1 MAALTEESLNKLN
14 KIDLV
19 VLTVNLRDKVE
30 TAKSNLNEKV
40 SNLTEE
46 VQKLNTNF
54 ELLKSDFSTTR
65 IENNSLNERLIAL
78 ERQCWANAQYSRWE
92 CLEITGIPSSVSD
105 KDHEEVVCQTITKA
119 GVDITKGGIENCH
132 RVRSKG
138 QTILKFGKRKVLRQ
152 VLSVRKDLNKV
163 KMSVI
168 DLTGQSTLYIN
179 QSLCPYYRMLWSK
192 TKTLYQK
199 GKIDSF
205 YVSNGN
211 IKIRL
216 QENAQ
221 QITISHTHDFIKY
234 FPGVDSSVVM

>member
-1 MAALTEESLNKLN
+1 MAALTEESSNKLS
-14 KIDLV
+14 KTDLV
-19 VLTVNLRDKVE
+19 ALAVNLQDKME
-30 TAKSNLNEKV
+30 IMKSNLNEKV

-54 ELLKSDFSTTR
+54 ELLKSDFCATR
-65 IENNSLNERLIAL
+65 IENNALNERLIAL
-78 ERQCWANAQYSRWE
+78 ERQYWVNAQYSRQE
-92 CLEITGIPSSVSD
+92 CLEITGSPSSVSD
-105 KDHEEVVCQTITKA
+105 KDLEEVVCTVITKA
-119 GVDITKGGIENCH
+119 GVDITADNIEDCH
-132 RVRSKG
+132 RVGNKG
-138 QTILKFGKRKVLRQ
+138 QTIIKFGKRKVSRQ

-163 KMSVI
+163 KMSDI

-216 QENAQ
+216 QENARP
-221 QITISHTHDFIKY
+221 ITHDRYLTLTTSLNIFQELI
-234 FPGVDSSVVM
+234 